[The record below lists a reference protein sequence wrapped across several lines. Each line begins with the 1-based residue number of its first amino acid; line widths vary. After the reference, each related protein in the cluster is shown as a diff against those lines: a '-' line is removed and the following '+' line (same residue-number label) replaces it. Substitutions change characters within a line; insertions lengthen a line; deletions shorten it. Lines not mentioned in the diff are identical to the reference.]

1 MKWITRENAKVDRI
15 ACPWL
20 IRRFVDP
27 DAVFLFVPAD
37 QVAAVAAAE
46 AAIPY
51 DVPGAELGHVEGR
64 CSFESIL
71 LKYGLTGDP
80 GLEGVAA
87 IVHAADV
94 ADDIDRAPEARG
106 LRAIAEGFALVHGR
120 DDRTKLEREAPL
132 YDALYAWCRQ
142 RAAAGRPGASVT

>member
-20 IRRFVDP
+20 IQKFVDP
-27 DAVFLFVPAD
+27 EATFLFVPAD
-37 QVAAVAAAE
+37 QVGAVAAAE
-46 AAIPY
+46 DAIPY
-51 DVPGAELGHVEGR
+51 DVPGAELGHVGGR

-71 LKYGLTGDP
+71 LRYQLGGDP
-80 GLEGVAA
+80 GLEGLAA

-94 ADDIDRAPEARG
+94 SADIDLAPEARG

-120 DDRTKLEREAPL
+120 DDRAKMEQEFPL
-132 YDALYAWCRQ
+132 YDALYSWCRH
-142 RAAAGRPGASVT
+142 RAGEPLPEMTR